1 MTQHKVGEPPAIGPG
16 SDPGTNP
23 VQCCTFPGCA
33 AALVN
38 GKCPHGHA
46 QTPKGDDGPKIIH
59 VGPTDLDWSPVPYN
73 DVRMI
78 QSGLIIPNQQCSRR
92 LCRMIRVLMGEANPD
107 LI

>member
-1 MTQHKVGEPPAIGPG
+1 MKPKKQGFPINPNPGPPPIIY
-16 SDPGTNP
+16 SVHCGT
-23 VQCCTFPGCA
+23 
-33 AALVN
+33 ALVN
-38 GKCPHGHA
+38 GKCPKGHA
-46 QTPKGDDGPKIIH
+46 QAPKGDDGPKIIH